1 MAKKLKKIKKKIKIN
16 CFLKKIK
23 IKIKNFPTNP
33 KSGGIPAIDI
43 NKTIRDVVIK
53 V

>member
-23 IKIKNFPTNP
+23 INIKNFPTNP
-33 KSGGIPAIDI
+33 KSGGIPAID
-43 NKTIRDVVIK
+43 NRRTIRDTVAK